1 MVSQEFDWLQIYHVF
16 YHYIWMQLQASS
28 VIDRTKLKERC
39 SWTMR
44 SIQVPPD
51 QLELFHGE
59 SHEDA
64 ILLRMAKKYRRLLYQ
79 NRLLF
84 FVKCSIDPEGRS
96 TVHKYRAEYG
106 VHAYEKLA
114 ERCKELLEEQS

>member
-1 MVSQEFDWLQIYHVF
+1 M
-16 YHYIWMQLQASS
+16 
-28 VIDRTKLKERC
+28 DRTKLKERC
-39 SWTMR
+39 SWTMM

-59 SHEDA
+59 SNEDE

-79 NRLLF
+79 NRILF
-84 FVKCSIDPEGRS
+84 FVKCSIDPEARS
-96 TVHKYRAEYG
+96 TVYKYRAEYG

-114 ERCKELLEEQS
+114 ERCNELLEEQS

>member
-1 MVSQEFDWLQIYHVF
+1 
-16 YHYIWMQLQASS
+16 
-28 VIDRTKLKERC
+28 
-39 SWTMR
+39 MR

-84 FVKCSIDPEGRS
+84 FVKCSIDPEGSDKTRDKS
-96 TVHKYRAEYG
+96 VTNQI
-106 VHAYEKLA
+106 
-114 ERCKELLEEQS
+114 LEIPFKVT

>member
-1 MVSQEFDWLQIYHVF
+1 
-16 YHYIWMQLQASS
+16 
-28 VIDRTKLKERC
+28 
-39 SWTMR
+39 MR

-59 SHEDA
+59 SNQDE

-79 NRLLF
+79 NRIIF
-84 FVKCSIDPEGRS
+84 FVKCNIDPEARS
-96 TVHKYRAEYG
+96 TVYKYRAEYG

-114 ERCKELLEEQS
+114 ERCKELLEEQSWLHRLQINALFRATNIF